1 MSVLRGGYYYSGGA
15 DYAIADA
22 VAGLDHGVNRF
33 LFGIR
38 VRLVQDRV
46 MLGGV
51 EVLALFAEL
60 LDTELLEGLVNL
72 GGDGLERVVHLAVFA
87 NAVDIVEGGQQR
99 GQHVDDAVLA
109 EALLLLL
116 RAIAV
121 VDELRT
127 FALQGFEVVCGFL
140 LGLAERGEG
149 VCGIGLAFASL
160 LSLSC
165 GRSRVGSFIGRSLG
179 SRILRRA
186 GLGGGASP

>member
-1 MSVLRGGYYYSGGA
+1 M
-15 DYAIADA
+15 
-22 VAGLDHGVNRF
+22 
-33 LFGIR
+33 
-38 VRLVQDRV
+38 
-46 MLGGV
+46 
-51 EVLALFAEL
+51 
-60 LDTELLEGLVNL
+60 
-72 GGDGLERVVHLAVFA
+72 
-87 NAVDIVEGGQQR
+87 
-99 GQHVDDAVLA
+99 LA

-186 GLGGGASP
+186 GLGGGVSP

>member
-1 MSVLRGGYYYSGGA
+1 M
-15 DYAIADA
+15 
-22 VAGLDHGVNRF
+22 
-33 LFGIR
+33 
-38 VRLVQDRV
+38 
-46 MLGGV
+46 
-51 EVLALFAEL
+51 
-60 LDTELLEGLVNL
+60 
-72 GGDGLERVVHLAVFA
+72 FA
-87 NAVDIVEGGQQR
+87 NAVDIVKGGQQR

-116 RAIAV
+116 CAIAV

-165 GRSRVGSFIGRSLG
+165 GRSRVAPSLE
-179 SRILRRA
+179 
-186 GLGGGASP
+186 GAWAAESCAEPDSAEASAPEEA